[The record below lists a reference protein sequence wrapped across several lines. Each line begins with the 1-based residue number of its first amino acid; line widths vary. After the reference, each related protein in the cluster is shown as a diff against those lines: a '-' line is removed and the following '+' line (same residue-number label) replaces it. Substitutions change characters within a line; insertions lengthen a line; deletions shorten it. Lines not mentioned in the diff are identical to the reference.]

1 MSDGAARIF
10 KIGVTLCALSWATLG
25 ALEAWRG
32 APLPGLHA
40 FPEAAPDILVR
51 IGGALLVASSLAM
64 IGGAFVR
71 WAAWFGAVLWLLW
84 CGLALIAASA
94 TPYNG
99 TAWVP
104 VLETAAFAAIAW
116 ALTGGGHTAT
126 AARIV
131 FGLMLIGFGAVHL
144 TNRELITSLIP
155 GWIPF
160 GAHWPWFTGAVNLAA
175 GFACVAG
182 RGVKWSGFAIA
193 AMFGAWLPL
202 VHAPRLMAS
211 VESLFEWTFA
221 LTALALSGAA
231 LQVASGFA
239 GTPARR

>member
-1 MSDGAARIF
+1 MNDGAARVF
-10 KIGVTLCALSWATLG
+10 KIGVTLCALSWVALG

-32 APLPGLHA
+32 VALPGLHA
-40 FPEAAPDILVR
+40 FPEAAPDIVAR
-51 IGGALLVASSLAM
+51 IAGAVLVASSLAM

-71 WAAWFGAVLWLLW
+71 WAAWSGALLWLVS
-84 CGLALIAASA
+84 CSFALIAASA
-94 TPYNG
+94 TPYDG

-104 VLETAAFAAIAW
+104 VLETAAFAAVAW
-116 ALTGGGHTAT
+116 ARSNSVRAAT
-126 AARIV
+126 TARIV

-144 TNRELITSLIP
+144 THRELIASLIP
-155 GWIPF
+155 DWIPF
-160 GAHWPWFTGAVNLAA
+160 SAHWPWLTGAVNLAA
-175 GFACVAG
+175 GLACVSG
-182 RGVKWSGFAIA
+182 RGAKWGGFATA

-202 VHAPRLMAS
+202 VHAPRLMGS

-221 LTALALSGAA
+221 LTALALVGAA